1 MRPKLP
7 TRFARILKTWG
18 MGSDADSVE
27 LHSTETGETMWQHP
41 FENHADAEAGDSVEA
56 TSGDEGSKEGRI
68 GRKKRREEEG
78 PCSEREEE
86 LEGGHEGGA
95 EGASVGR
102 KRKCAASGQ

>member
-1 MRPKLP
+1 
-7 TRFARILKTWG
+7 

-27 LHSTETGETMWQHP
+27 LHSTETGETMWQYP
-41 FENHADAEAGDSVEA
+41 FENQAEHKPADAEAEDPVEA
-56 TSGDEGSKEGRI
+56 TNGDEGSEKGRR

-95 EGASVGR
+95 EDASAGR